1 MCLQLPQPLELECK
15 KCQSSAPGWEDG
27 ISLYSWRI
35 ILDIKQKNA
44 ENGTSEPMITR
55 GFTQHAYDLWV
66 NIMLTSHFYG
76 RNRWNH
82 TQAVREHTLIEGFN
96 CHEPA
101 FLQAFLTSRSTLWRL
116 RAACCVLRE
125 CCVPHSGSGEDVSLN
140 PYLGAYR
147 TFTQDIHLS
156 LIIYTIYIFLYIFI
170 ILYLHVQPVQES
182 WVASVSQQKSP
193 SELDQPMIAC
203 DWLWLVE
210 KLNPNP
216 KPAENWVYPLVNC
229 YITMENHHFQ
239 WENPL

>member
-1 MCLQLPQPLELECK
+1 MQKVPV
-15 KCQSSAPGWEDG
+15 KCTWLGRRH
-27 ISLYSWRI
+27 LI
-35 ILDIKQKNA
+35 ILMKDNFRYQTKNA

-76 RNRWNH
+76 TNRWNH

-147 TFTQDIHLS
+147 NLYRRHPSIFNY
-156 LIIYTIYIFLYIFI
+156 IYNIYNIYI
-170 ILYLHVQPVQES
+170 
-182 WVASVSQQKSP
+182 
-193 SELDQPMIAC
+193 
-203 DWLWLVE
+203 
-210 KLNPNP
+210 
-216 KPAENWVYPLVNC
+216 
-229 YITMENHHFQ
+229 
-239 WENPL
+239 

>member
-15 KCQSSAPGWEDG
+15 KCQSNAPGWEDG

-156 LIIYTIYIFLYIFI
+156 LIIYTIYIYISVYLYHS
-170 ILYLHVQPVQES
+170 LSACPTCSRKLGGVCQPAKITIGVGP
-182 WVASVSQQKSP
+182 A
-193 SELDQPMIAC
+193 DDC
-203 DWLWLVE
+203 LWLVVIGWKTE
-210 KLNPNP
+210 SQPQNQLKTGYTL
-216 KPAENWVYPLVNC
+216 W
-229 YITMENHHFQ
+229 
-239 WENPL
+239 

>member
-15 KCQSSAPGWEDG
+15 KCQSNAPGWEDG

-76 RNRWNH
+76 TNRWNH

-116 RAACCVLRE
+116 RAACCVSVACRTRE
-125 CCVPHSGSGEDVSLN
+125 AARMSRWIPTLVHIE
-140 PYLGAYR
+140 
-147 TFTQDIHLS
+147 TFTEDIHLS
-156 LIIYTIYIFLYIFI
+156 LIIYTIYIIYKYIYI
-170 ILYLHVQPVQES
+170 YNINISLS
-182 WVASVSQQKSP
+182 
-193 SELDQPMIAC
+193 AC
-203 DWLWLVE
+203 PTCSLVGWR
-210 KLNPNP
+210 L
-216 KPAENWVYPLVNC
+216 
-229 YITMENHHFQ
+229 
-239 WENPL
+239 

>member
-15 KCQSSAPGWEDG
+15 KCQSNAPGWEDG

-156 LIIYTIYIFLYIFI
+156 LIIYTIYIYFCISLSFFI
-170 ILYLHVQPVQES
+170 CMSNLFKKVGWRLSASKNHHRS
-182 WVASVSQQKSP
+182 WTSRWLLV
-193 SELDQPMIAC
+193 IGC
-203 DWLWLVE
+203 DWLKNWIPT
-210 KLNPNP
+210 PNQL
-216 KPAENWVYPLVNC
+216 KTGYTLW
-229 YITMENHHFQ
+229 
-239 WENPL
+239 